1 LRRLRLRIHGIVQ
14 GVGFR
19 WFVRSNARSL
29 GLVGYVRNV
38 PDGSVEVVA
47 EGEEEA
53 LRKLAD
59 LCRRGPMLARVERV
73 QEEWS
78 EATGEFSSF
87 DIRW

>member
-1 LRRLRLRIHGIVQ
+1 MRRLRLRIHGIVQ